1 MVAQALIREIDEQLP
16 GSEPVH
22 PGGSLLV
29 MVGLPGA
36 GKSFVVE
43 KLRELVPFDVV
54 TTDRVRLH
62 VRSQPTYTAAEM
74 AYIYEVC
81 FGLVSRRLARG
92 LRVVFDGSNY
102 LAARRQR
109 LLDIARRHG
118 SAVAVCQVQASEAVT
133 RKRLAQR
140 LKGKRYSGDWSDA
153 GWSVYQWM
161 VEVQEPVAVPHLT
174 LDTTDTPPE
183 VLAARLYEYW
193 LAREGRHFGRAQLGG
208 GQFERARRKL
218 DQFEGDHKGRLGR

>member
-1 MVAQALIREIDEQLP
+1 MFAQALIDEIDRQLP
-16 GSEPVH
+16 DSDPVH
-22 PGGSLLV
+22 PGGSLLL

-36 GKSFVVE
+36 GKSYVVE
-43 KLRELVPFDVV
+43 KLRELVPFDVI

-74 AYIYEVC
+74 AYTYEVC
-81 FGLVSRRLARG
+81 YGLVSRRLERG

-109 LLDIARRHG
+109 LLAIAQRHS
-118 SAVAVCQVQASEAVT
+118 SAVAVCQVQASEVVT
-133 RKRLAQR
+133 RQRLTKRLEGER
-140 LKGKRYSGDWSDA
+140 RNGDWSDA

-174 LDTTDTPPE
+174 LDTTDAPPE
-183 VLAARLYEYW
+183 ILAGRLYKYW
-193 LAREGRHFGRAQLGG
+193 MARERQSLEDDGG
-208 GQFERARRKL
+208 ELLAI
-218 DQFEGDHKGRLGR
+218 